1 LNKGNSNIKYAF
13 GCFLAVVSIVFI
25 IFFYKSVY
33 TNRKSTK
40 ESTTTEN
47 TTEQMTETKTEKE
60 TETEGEQSG
69 LSEQSGDATMYVYNK
84 ISGDKN
90 IFAKGKIP
98 EDVKKIIDMVVN
110 DKNLV
115 YTSDDYKDF
124 YDELYASSTYPEGTA
139 NPSDIF
145 NHLKEHVSS
154 LKDLELNNL
163 LNIETN
169 ETNITYLGNNT
180 WSVAKASDHSVKIYS
195 TENLEYPSLPYTAL
209 VARLCMPTGFA
220 DSEARSKSVEEQYK
234 EFSNDD
240 VQKYFDNA
248 SVDSENISTAKV
260 IALSSA
266 KINCL
271 NEMLY
276 VYRDPS
282 SYVNIFA
289 STVEDG
295 KSTGYAYDKDDYNHA
310 TGFSNEENCYEYLKL
325 NNESFYREAHED
337 IYYKADE
344 FRSDYVQ
351 PDQPFLYYLFKNY
364 KFSYT
369 FNVSVDNDSYVVQV
383 YNKDDAY
390 VSLLLSTSK
399 GNNPQQIW
407 VSDNN
412 GTILISEASMNS
424 EKDLSKALDQIKES
438 VSYAKEHLGKEK
450 DKNKKQQKSEEPT
463 NNNNEEGL
471 GDLVSQSEIVKDL
484 MDRIKNNKPFTLD
497 YAVKDNG
504 PDVVFHNTTDGN
516 NTYAKMETP
525 SIDKSCTMIVYDDIK
540 YTSMPDNSNEP
551 EVYWKE
557 ELTERNPAYMTMFLP
572 EPLNSPESTSY
583 VGTYKAKNGVIE
595 QWKCND
601 TLVSFNIV
609 NSKLYSFS
617 YNVKDRDEPV
627 MCIVNRYKPKAIS
640 NLLKKPENIASR

>member
-1 LNKGNSNIKYAF
+1 MNKGNSSIKYAF
-13 GCFLAVVSIVFI
+13 GCFLAVVSIVLI

-33 TNRKSTK
+33 TNKKSTK
-40 ESTTTEN
+40 ELTTTEN

-60 TETEGEQSG
+60 TETESEQSR
-69 LSEQSGDATMYVYNK
+69 LSEQSGDATIYVYNK

-90 IFAKGKIP
+90 IFAKGELP

-115 YTSDDYKDF
+115 STSDDYKD
-124 YDELYASSTYPEGTA
+124 LA
-139 NPSDIF
+139 
-145 NHLKEHVSS
+145 
-154 LKDLELNNL
+154 LNNL

-220 DSEARSKSVEEQYK
+220 DSEARSKSDEEQYK

-240 VQKYFDNA
+240 VQKYFDNV
-248 SVDSENISTAKV
+248 SVDTENISTAKV

-351 PDQPFLYYLFKNY
+351 PDQPFLYYLLKNY

-383 YNKDDAY
+383 YNKDDTY

-407 VSDNN
+407 VSDNS

-424 EKDLSKALDQIKES
+424 EKDSSRALDKIKES
-438 VSYAKEHLGKEK
+438 VSYAKEHLGNEK

-463 NNNNEEGL
+463 INNEEEGL
-471 GDLVSQSEIVKDL
+471 GDSVPQTEIVKDL
-484 MDRIKNNKPFTLD
+484 IKQIKNNKPITFN
-497 YAVKDNG
+497 YIAKING
-504 PDVVFHNTTDGN
+504 PEIFYYNTSDGN
-516 NTYAKMETP
+516 NTYAKTVTP
-525 SIDKSCTMIVYDDIK
+525 SIDKSCTMIVYDDMK
-540 YTSMPDNSNEP
+540 YTSVPDNSNEP

-572 EPLNSPESTSY
+572 EPLNHCDELEY
-583 VGTYKAKNGVIE
+583 RGAYKTRLGVTE
-595 QWKCND
+595 QWQYKD
-601 TLVSFNIV
+601 KLVSFDIV
-609 NSKLYSFS
+609 DEKLYSIS
-617 YNVKDRDEPV
+617 YRNIDGEDTIAIISK
-627 MCIVNRYKPKAIS
+627 YKTKASS
-640 NLLKKPENIASR
+640 NLLKKPENIQ